1 MGIRSIL
8 QADRQ
13 GAQDEIGTT
22 LNKNLQ
28 ISGKNFPE
36 IIIYHEDC
44 ASCGN
49 CGNSYSFSQVFWV

>member
-1 MGIRSIL
+1 MGRSIL

-28 ISGKNFPE
+28 IS
-36 IIIYHEDC
+36 
-44 ASCGN
+44 
-49 CGNSYSFSQVFWV
+49 